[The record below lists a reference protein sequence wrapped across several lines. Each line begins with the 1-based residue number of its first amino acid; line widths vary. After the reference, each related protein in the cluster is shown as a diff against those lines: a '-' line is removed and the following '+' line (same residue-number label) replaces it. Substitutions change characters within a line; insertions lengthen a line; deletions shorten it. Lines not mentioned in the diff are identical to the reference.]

1 MVQREIK
8 GTDLESI
15 CLERF
20 FFSIGGYL
28 LKRIGDLRAV
38 SVDD

>member
-1 MVQREIK
+1 MPCFYYTNLHFE
-8 GTDLESI
+8 LEEKI
-15 CLERF
+15 

>member
-1 MVQREIK
+1 MPCFYYTNLHFE
-8 GTDLESI
+8 LEEKI
-15 CLERF
+15 F